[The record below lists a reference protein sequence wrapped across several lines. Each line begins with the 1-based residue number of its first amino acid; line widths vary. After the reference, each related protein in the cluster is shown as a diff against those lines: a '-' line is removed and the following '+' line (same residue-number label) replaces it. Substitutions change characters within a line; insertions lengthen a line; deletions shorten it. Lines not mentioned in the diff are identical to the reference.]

1 MNQRLDLVLFMER
14 FVPLEEQLNIYAG
27 EEVEAQRRAV
37 SNRIEL
43 SVQAIYRGGIT
54 QKSHTSSHD
63 AAIKKGVLQDRE
75 RGRISSSRPL
85 SHSC

>member
-37 SNRIEL
+37 SNALNFQFKLYIE
-43 SVQAIYRGGIT
+43 
-54 QKSHTSSHD
+54 
-63 AAIKKGVLQDRE
+63 GV
-75 RGRISSSRPL
+75 
-85 SHSC
+85 